1 MTLGEAR
8 NRLRAVVRPKAD
20 RLNGRLTW
28 TPHLTWILR
37 SADQGD
43 GAVDSGRLLEL
54 LLAEEEGVA
63 RFILS
68 DGRRARPRPEAER
81 VAIACYHYLTM
92 VLVKA

>member
-1 MTLGEAR
+1 VTLGEAR

-63 RFILS
+63 RFTLS
-68 DGRRARPRPEAER
+68 DMAGAPARDLRPSGWR
-81 VAIACYHYLTM
+81 SLAITI
-92 VLVKA
+92 